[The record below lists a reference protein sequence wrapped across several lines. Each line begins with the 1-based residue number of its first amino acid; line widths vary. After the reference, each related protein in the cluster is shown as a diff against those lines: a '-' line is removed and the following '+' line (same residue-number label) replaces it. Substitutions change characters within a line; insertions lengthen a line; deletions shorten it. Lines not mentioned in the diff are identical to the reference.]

1 MGAYLAY
8 KEMLRNQGRFLL
20 FSLVIAL
27 ITVLVLFIAGLGEGL
42 GSGNKQYIEKLN
54 ADLIV
59 YKDKVDLSIGTS
71 KIERSKL
78 NAIRRVEG
86 VAEVGPISFSA
97 ASLVFA
103 DGRKPLNVSLIGVEP
118 GLPGEV
124 PAYQGRQLGGRRA
137 NEAVVDRNT
146 ALRAKVGVGDTIQ
159 VKSIQ
164 AAQEEYYDLLVVGVS
179 DGRQYSLQP
188 SIVVPMLTFE
198 KIKPQAVVGA
208 GDAELISN
216 VAAVRL
222 SDPAASAA
230 VAQRLQAEVADIQVA
245 DRVTAYENTPGYS
258 AQQGTLSTQRGFVL
272 LIGVLVIGGFFQIQ
286 TLQKVAQIGMLKAI
300 GTSNRTVAAAS
311 IIQIILV
318 TAIGVA
324 IGSAVTIGLSLVFPP
339 TVPIA
344 FTGPNVLVGV
354 ISLLVIGPIGGF
366 ISVRQALRVEPLTA
380 LGLAS

>member
-59 YKDKVDLSIGTS
+59 YKAKVDLSIGTS

-78 NAIRRVEG
+78 SAIRRVEG

-118 GLPGEV
+118 GLPGEA

-146 ALRAKVGVGDTIQ
+146 ALRAKVGVGDTIR

-188 SIVVPMLTFE
+188 SIIVPMLTFE

-230 VAQRLQAEVADIQVA
+230 VTQRLQAEVSDIQVA

-324 IGSAVTIGLSLVFPP
+324 IGSAVTIGLSFAFPP

-354 ISLLVIGPIGGF
+354 VSLLVIGPIGGF

>member
-59 YKDKVDLSIGTS
+59 YKAKVDLSIGTS

-78 NAIRRVEG
+78 SAIRRVEG

-118 GLPGEV
+118 GLPGEA

-146 ALRAKVGVGDTIQ
+146 ALRAKVGVGDTIR

-188 SIVVPMLTFE
+188 SIIVPMLTFE

-222 SDPAASAA
+222 SDPAASTA
-230 VAQRLQAEVADIQVA
+230 VTQRLQAEVSDIQVA

-324 IGSAVTIGLSLVFPP
+324 IGSAVTIGLSFAFPP

-354 ISLLVIGPIGGF
+354 VSLLVIGPIGGF

>member
-59 YKDKVDLSIGTS
+59 YKAKVDLSIGTS

-78 NAIRRVEG
+78 SAIRRVEG

>member
-59 YKDKVDLSIGTS
+59 YKAKVDLSIGTS

-78 NAIRRVEG
+78 SAIRRVEG

-146 ALRAKVGVGDTIQ
+146 ALRAKVGVGDTIR

-188 SIVVPMLTFE
+188 SIIVPMLTFE

-230 VAQRLQAEVADIQVA
+230 VTQRLQAEVSDIQVA

-324 IGSAVTIGLSLVFPP
+324 IGSAVTIGLSFAFPP

-354 ISLLVIGPIGGF
+354 VSLLVIGPIGGF

>member
-59 YKDKVDLSIGTS
+59 YKAKVDLSIGTS

-78 NAIRRVEG
+78 SAIRRVEG

-188 SIVVPMLTFE
+188 SIIVPMLTFE

>member
-59 YKDKVDLSIGTS
+59 YKAKVDLSIGTS

-78 NAIRRVEG
+78 SAIRRVEG

-324 IGSAVTIGLSLVFPP
+324 IGSAVTIGLSFAFPP

-354 ISLLVIGPIGGF
+354 VSLLVIGPIGGF

>member
-59 YKDKVDLSIGTS
+59 YKAKVDLSIGTS

-78 NAIRRVEG
+78 SAIRRVEG

-188 SIVVPMLTFE
+188 SIIVPMLTFE

-324 IGSAVTIGLSLVFPP
+324 IGSAVTIGLSFAFPP

-354 ISLLVIGPIGGF
+354 VSLLVIGPIGGF